1 MSTGKFRHL
10 VDFYKKEETI
20 TETGGREYE
29 LVLFKGDVWAS
40 ANTRKLSENFSAD
53 SENVIADVV
62 VIIRYDEA
70 LDINNMTIK
79 FNNKYLRV
87 VSVDNFNFRNK
98 ELIFRCQYAQR

>member
-29 LVLFKGDVWAS
+29 LVLFKEGVWAS

-53 SENVIADVV
+53 SENVVADVIV
-62 VIIRYDEA
+62 VIRYDEA
-70 LDINNMTIK
+70 LDINNMIIK
-79 FNNKYLRV
+79 FDNKDLRV

-98 ELIFRCQYAQR
+98 ELIFRCEYAQR